1 MFEPIPNPTG
11 GSMITRICVALLV
24 VSLVI
29 TASATAQTPALQKV
43 TINFPARSGGSWPM
57 FIAKEGGYYQK
68 YGLDVTLAF
77 GPGIQGVAM
86 ITGGSAVMTNSSM
99 EQAMQAGS
107 KDPGT
112 LISVGSMLN
121 KGTFALLAA
130 KNIASMKDLKG
141 KRIAVSMVGDAVYNY
156 TIALIAKAGLKAN
169 DVQWVSSGTDAN
181 SRALFLT
188 TKRVDA
194 TLLTAPAYF
203 KVESQG
209 YKVLANMADYSDIYA
224 SSVYLFTSKTLKADP
239 KLAESIIKAQAEAI
253 KRFYEDKPFAVKA
266 YLATNKEDGDIKQQ
280 QADLER
286 MYDIYAM
293 GNAFERIPYV
303 QAAAVK
309 SVVNQADAQTATAM
323 KAFDFKKVVDNSIV
337 DRLVKEGFFEKLF
350 GSGIKSEE
358 ERKSKLALR

>member
-1 MFEPIPNPTG
+1 
-11 GSMITRICVALLV
+11 MISRIGCGLLV
-24 VSLVI
+24 LAIVVSS
-29 TASATAQTPALQKV
+29 SANAQTQALQKIS
-43 TINFPARSGGSWPM
+43 INYPARSGGSWPM

-99 EQAMQAGS
+99 EQAMQASS

-130 KNIASMKDLKG
+130 KNIASMKDLKD
-141 KRIAVSMVGDAVYNY
+141 KRIAVSMVGDAPYNY
-156 TIALIAKAGLKAN
+156 TVALIAKAGLKAN
-169 DVQWVSSGTDAN
+169 DVKWVSSGTDAN

-188 TKRVDA
+188 TDRADA

-203 KVESQG
+203 KVEAQG
-209 YKVLANMADYSDIYA
+209 YKVLANMADYADIYA
-224 SSVYLFTSKTLKADP
+224 SSVYLFKSDWLKANT
-239 KLAESIIKAQAEAI
+239 KVAESIIKAQAEAI
-253 KRFYEDKPFAVKA
+253 KRFNEDKAFAVKA
-266 YLATNKEDGDIKQQ
+266 YMAYDDMAVKSDV
-280 QADLER
+280 ER
-286 MYDIYAM
+286 MYDIYAK

-309 SVVNQADAQTATAM
+309 SVVDQADAQTATAM
-323 KAFDFKKVVDNSIV
+323 KAFDFRKVVDNSIV

-350 GSGIKSEE
+350 GNAIKSEE
-358 ERKSKLALR
+358 ESKSKLALR